1 MKTRILLAVV
11 VLALVAGVVYRT
23 QFESADSK
31 GGGGGAIE
39 VKTVAVEVRDFPLVI
54 DLPGTLEA
62 ARQVDILAQVG
73 GSLTKQHVQ
82 EGDAVRAGQVLFTLD
97 ARPAQ
102 ARMAQ
107 SQAALTGARAETA
120 EAEKK
125 LERLAPL
132 MQSGYIS
139 RQEYDEARVAVESAR
154 ARVGTSTAELEAM
167 RLDAQYAQVRAPID
181 GRVGRINVRP
191 GALVQAGGAALT
203 TIVAPGALDVR
214 AWLAEADWAV
224 VSAARAAGRVAA
236 EIYPDALIHA
246 DRGTPLAQGELVFVD
261 AQIDPA
267 TGAVPI
273 KVRMQDRPAA
283 LLAGQGVRLRLLLG
297 KEAGSKVLPEATL
310 QHGQQGT
317 YVYVVRDGVAAV
329 QPIAVQH
336 RLDGMLAIEGELA
349 VGERVL
355 IEIPKRLR
363 AGGKV
368 KLAGDEAEGAKVA
381 PKQDKAQP

>member
-23 QFESADSK
+23 QFESAEGPA

-39 VKTVAVEVRDFPLVI
+39 VKTVAVDVRDFPRVI
-54 DLPGTLEA
+54 ELPGTLEA
-62 ARQVDILAQVG
+62 AQQVDILAQVG
-73 GSLTKQHVQ
+73 GTLTKQHVQ

-107 SQAALTGARAETA
+107 SRAALTGARAETA

-125 LERLAPL
+125 LERLKPL

-139 RQEYDEARVAVESAR
+139 RQEYDDALVAFESAR
-154 ARVGTSTAELEAM
+154 ARVGTTTAELEAA
-167 RLDAQYAQVRAPID
+167 RLDAQYAQIRAPID
-181 GRVGRINVRP
+181 GRVGRITVRP

-203 TIVAPGALDVR
+203 TIISPGALDVR
-214 AWLAEADWAV
+214 AWLAEVDWSAV
-224 VSAARAAGRVAA
+224 AAARAAGPVAA
-236 EIYPDALIHA
+236 ETYPDALIHA
-246 DRGTPLAQGELVFVD
+246 DRGIPLAQGELVFVD
-261 AQIDPA
+261 AQVDPA

-273 KVRMQDRPAA
+273 KVRMHDRPAA

-297 KEAGSKVLPEATL
+297 QAADSKVLPEATL

-329 QPIAVQH
+329 QPVTVVH

-349 VGERVL
+349 AGERVL
-355 IEIPKRLR
+355 LEIPKRLK

-368 KLAGDEAEGAKVA
+368 RLEGEKPAGRQGA
-381 PKQDKAQP
+381 DKRAQP

>member
-23 QFESADSK
+23 QFESADGPA

-39 VKTVAVEVRDFPLVI
+39 VKTVAVDVSDFPLVI
-54 DLPGTLEA
+54 ELPGTLEA

-73 GSLTKQHVQ
+73 GSLIKQHVQ

-107 SQAALTGARAETA
+107 SQAARAGARAETA
-120 EAEKK
+120 EAEQK

-139 RQEYDEARVAVESAR
+139 RQEYDEARVAFESAR
-154 ARVGTSTAELEAM
+154 ARVGTTTAELEVA
-167 RLDAQYAQVRAPID
+167 RLDAQYAQIRAPID
-181 GRVGRINVRP
+181 GRVGRINVRA
-191 GALVQAGGAALT
+191 GALVQAGGEALT

-214 AWLAEADWAV
+214 AWLPEVDWAAV
-224 VSAARAAGRVAA
+224 VAARAAGKIAA
-236 EIYPDALIHA
+236 EIHSDALTQA
-246 DRGTPLAQGELVFVD
+246 DRGTPLAQGELVFID
-261 AQIDPA
+261 AQVDPA

-273 KVRMQDRPAA
+273 KVRMQDRPVA
-283 LLAGQGVRLRLLLG
+283 LLSGQGVHLRLLLG
-297 KEAGSKVLPEATL
+297 KASGSKVLPEATL

-329 QPIAVQH
+329 QPVTVKH

-349 VGERVL
+349 AGERVL
-355 IEIPKRLR
+355 LEIPKRLK

-368 KLAGDEAEGAKVA
+368 RLEGEQPAGKQGA
-381 PKQDKAQP
+381 DKRAQP